1 MTARRL
7 PESFG
12 RYYMVRGEAVRSALQ
27 RRQDAGGG
35 AVVIGTDEFS
45 EAMPLAPWREAAR
58 WYGVTEDRMKRWR
71 REGVVYAQWIDGR
84 WYVGCPQGAREADWG
99 AVVRYLLARLGR
111 DGLRAALGQRRD
123 ASNTHLHAW
132 ARGDVTPNPYHRQRL
147 RRLFVR
153 EKWREAA
160 GQ

>member
-1 MTARRL
+1 VTARRL
-7 PESFG
+7 PDSFG
-12 RYYMVRGEAVRSALQ
+12 RYYMVRGEAVRAAVQ
-27 RRQDAGGG
+27 RHRETGG

-45 EAMPLAPWREAAR
+45 EAMPLAPWRDAAR

-71 REGVVYAQWIDGR
+71 RDGVVYAQRIDGR

-99 AVVRYLLARLGR
+99 AVVGYLMDRVGR
-111 DGLRAALGQRRD
+111 DGLRAALGQG
-123 ASNTHLHAW
+123 AGNTRLHAW
-132 ARGDVTPNPYHRQRL
+132 ARGDATPGRWYRKRL